1 MPGEKCGMWQQIQC
15 FCEIDDGATVIEYAI
30 LASLV
35 AVGAFAAIVGLGDA
49 IEKLFGVVE
58 SGVNNAI

>member
-1 MPGEKCGMWQQIQC
+1 MRQQIQT

-35 AVGAFAAIVGLGDA
+35 AIGAFAAIVNLGDVLDA
-49 IEKLFGVVE
+49 LFGVVAN
-58 SGVNNAI
+58 GVNNAI